1 MDELT
6 QELYIASRK
15 LQESP
20 VAIRVFAFTQG
31 ATSWDA
37 FAQRCEASFRCAFH
51 ASRMWQIDYNPL
63 MRLVRLDIILCTAD
77 DQVKIGQCAVGIR
90 KSDHVFCDAIQVLPD
105 YRHLWSL
112 SMRAVLSHLG
122 DGYYRYG
129 SDWCLDKCRSAEL
142 HALPG
147 VSVISTAAVDMIA
160 IDFKRWESFDAFYKE
175 VSKNARRNVQKAE
188 RSYPGLDFAI
198 RRQWQIFWDLVPL
211 ELSRL
216 RLFKKKRIL
225 TSRASLVIRSLSRVL
240 TTSKFS
246 FTARNVSGDKT
257 LARFMGIT
265 FGPIMFFMEAAAAED
280 HGGGAA
286 SHLLKCMIET
296 AYMQTT
302 GRGMFVFGPD
312 NHENDADPV
321 WQGLARSRLQ
331 WQAKSYPISV
341 VQCLFKNGV
350 TDAGLSEGRQSDSL
364 YFATKTEILN
374 GLDTLHPASS

>member
-1 MDELT
+1 MDELA
-6 QELYIASRK
+6 QGLYVASRNSR
-15 LQESP
+15 QSQ
-20 VAIRVFAFTQG
+20 VAVRVFAFTQG
-31 ATSWDA
+31 AASWDA
-37 FAQRCEASFRCAFH
+37 FAQRCEASFRCAYH

-63 MRLVRLDIILCTAD
+63 MRLVRLEIVLCTGNE
-77 DQVKIGQCAVGIR
+77 QVKIGQCAIGIR

-122 DGYYRYG
+122 EGYYRYG
-129 SDWCLDKCRSAEL
+129 SDWCLDRCRSAEL
-142 HALPG
+142 HALAG

-160 IDFKRWESFDAFYKE
+160 IDFKQWESFEAFYKG

-188 RSYPGLDFAI
+188 RSYPGLDFVI
-198 RRQWQIFWDLVPL
+198 RRKWPIFWDIVPL

-225 TSRASLVIRSLSRVL
+225 TSRPGLIIRSLSRVL
-240 TTSKFS
+240 ATFRFS
-246 FTARNVSGDKT
+246 FTARNVSGDRA

-265 FGPIMFFMEAAAAED
+265 FGRIMFFMEAAAAED
-280 HGGGAA
+280 VVTGAA

-341 VQCLFKNGV
+341 IQFSVESQ
-350 TDAGLSEGRQSDSL
+350 A
-364 YFATKTEILN
+364 
-374 GLDTLHPASS
+374 